1 MPYRDPSRKDGA
13 RRLKDMSRRK
23 AATSSEPV
31 TDHSR
36 QLPRLRRIEGQIR
49 GLQQMIR
56 DKRPC
61 LDVINQ
67 ASAAVAAIRRV
78 QSDMLRDHLA
88 ACAHMAASG
97 QLPEPERKRIADDIA
112 RLLKDFR

>member
-1 MPYRDPSRKDGA
+1 MA
-13 RRLKDMSRRK
+13 RRYAGSAVDVL
-23 AATSSEPV
+23 

-36 QLPRLRRIEGQIR
+36 QIPRLRRIEGQIR

-61 LDVINQ
+61 LEVIQQ

-78 QSDMLRDHLA
+78 QADMLKDHLA
-88 ACAHMAASG
+88 ACSHMAVTG
-97 QLPEPERKRIADDIA
+97 KLPQSECELIAEDIA

>member
-1 MPYRDPSRKDGA
+1 MNRKTA
-13 RRLKDMSRRK
+13 THRLKDMGQRPTANPSD
-23 AATSSEPV
+23 PL
-31 TDHSR
+31 TDHGR

-61 LDVINQ
+61 VDVINQ

-78 QSDMLRDHLA
+78 QADMLRDHLA

-97 QLPEPERKRIADDIA
+97 KLPQAECERLADDIA